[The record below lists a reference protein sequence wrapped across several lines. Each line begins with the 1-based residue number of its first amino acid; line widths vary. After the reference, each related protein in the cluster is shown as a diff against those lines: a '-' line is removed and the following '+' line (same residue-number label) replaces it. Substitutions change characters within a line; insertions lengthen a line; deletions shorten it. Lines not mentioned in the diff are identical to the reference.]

1 MYKRQ
6 DEYTGNLNY
15 KNKRQRYEEQE
26 VESDPYYISSD
37 FSIVYFSCIQIWL
50 SAFNDYISKN
60 MVFSV
65 LIVAAG
71 KNNEELFIH
80 MFDDVD
86 LLPSQYMR
94 KEGIRQQEFHRMYG
108 GEKHWRI
115 RKM

>member
-1 MYKRQ
+1 M
-6 DEYTGNLNY
+6 
-15 KNKRQRYEEQE
+15 
-26 VESDPYYISSD
+26 ESNPYYINSD
-37 FSIVYFSCIQIWL
+37 FSAIYFPCIQIWL

-80 MFDDVD
+80 MFGDVD

-94 KEGIRQQEFHRMYG
+94 KEGIRQQKFHRMYG

>member
-1 MYKRQ
+1 M
-6 DEYTGNLNY
+6 
-15 KNKRQRYEEQE
+15 
-26 VESDPYYISSD
+26 ESDPYYINSD
-37 FSIVYFSCIQIWL
+37 FSAIYFLCIQIWL

-60 MVFSV
+60 MVFSI

-94 KEGIRQQEFHRMYG
+94 KEGIIPYLIVEEG
-108 GEKHWRI
+108 LI
-115 RKM
+115 NV